1 MKKTPKK
8 HDFSRYCN
16 NERNIIILVAI
27 IVGLISIPTIK
38 GAIKHFTNTPDENPF
53 LYGMEVEDFDKYIE
67 TQKDVPSDIKGM
79 SVYDKYAMGLQR
91 QDGSD
96 SDFDGLTDKEEIEA
110 YGSDPLKASTA
121 GDLYSDSYKVA
132 NGMDLFTY
140 YDYAEEMTFAYNECQ
155 EVKLTAS
162 DPTDFS
168 AVVKDKTST
177 ISPEDFSI
185 EKLYKAYQL
194 YNYSGTVLIDLSD
207 TYSDNGITEKDI
219 EIYVSE
225 GPFVVKG
232 LTELNKVAISS
243 DGNKVTLDKDFSDSE
258 KYFIFIAKKQDKLVG
273 SIYNKIFGK
282 FEKSNE
288 TAKSENGTAVI
299 YGYPIIGSFKVIYVE
314 CSTEENTSNFMSSI
328 LNYMNQN
335 SKDGKMQYSADILSS
350 VSKTEMSA
358 KLSIFRTLFPNSEG
372 DLYEGGTKKY
382 KHISDFFD
390 EYKDRIFFA
399 YMVYEVD
406 TSDIARYDEEKES
419 TEPVSSGFD
428 KWVDEL
434 PFQNFE
440 SYIAE
445 GGNCAG
451 ITHLSSYLYNTKSIP
466 TSGSYDCTINGTTQ
480 TVNWDL
486 TSDNDNSTLYDTGLI
501 DYKKKSFIDD
511 HSSKDNNY
519 LIGLSE
525 GEEEFVNMV
534 GCFWA
539 EGNDRVNMTK
549 YELQS
554 GEYDS
559 VELVKN
565 MMNLIDQGKILDMYL
580 YMRYGG
586 AHAVNVYGYEYVDD
600 ETINFYV
607 YDSNLPQDDRKG
619 YNIDNIKGQCT
630 LQVFLSMNEDG
641 TGSFEFLYWPMTDNT
656 EYLASSA
663 EGLMN
668 SHAIVVMDENW
679 NILN

>member
-1 MKKTPKK
+1 MKK
-8 HDFSRYCN
+8 FNRNNVSRYCR
-16 NERNIIILVAI
+16 NETTIIIIIAV

-38 GAIKHFTNTPDENPF
+38 GIVNSITKKSDENPF

-67 TQKDVPSDIKGM
+67 TQKDVPSDIEGM

-91 QDGSD
+91 KDGSD
-96 SDFDGLTDKEEIEA
+96 SDFDGLTDKEEIEV

-132 NGMDLFTY
+132 KGMDLFTY
-140 YDYAEEMTFAYNECQ
+140 YDYEGEMTFEYNECQ
-155 EVKLTAS
+155 EVKLVAS
-162 DPTDFS
+162 NPTDFS
-168 AVVKDKTST
+168 AFVKDKTSSIT
-177 ISPEDFSI
+177 PEDFSI
-185 EKLYKAYQL
+185 DKLYKAYQL
-194 YNYSGTVLIDLSD
+194 YNYSGSVSIDLKD
-207 TYSDNGITEKDI
+207 IYSSYDINEKNI

-232 LTELNKVAISS
+232 LTELNKVTISS
-243 DGNKVTLDKDFSDSE
+243 AGTSITLDKDFSDDE
-258 KYFIFIAKKQDKLVG
+258 KYFIFITKKQDKLVG

-282 FEKSNE
+282 YVEKDLDNKKSEDVSVIICSNPFGIYKIIYHECSSDENTQNLMNNTLDYLKNFKNFGSKPGISVDVFEKVSNTE
-288 TAKSENGTAVI
+288 YNLKLNALRTVFKGNEVYSKKITLSEYFANPQI
-299 YGYPIIGSFKVIYVE
+299 
-314 CSTEENTSNFMSSI
+314 
-328 LNYMNQN
+328 
-335 SKDGKMQYSADILSS
+335 
-350 VSKTEMSA
+350 
-358 KLSIFRTLFPNSEG
+358 
-372 DLYEGGTKKY
+372 
-382 KHISDFFD
+382 
-390 EYKDRIFFA
+390 IFFS
-399 YMVYEVD
+399 YMVYEMDASVD
-406 TSDIARYDEEKES
+406 ERYLVAEEDS

-440 SYIAE
+440 SYIAT

-451 ITHLSSYLYNTKSIP
+451 ITHLSSYLYNTKSVP
-466 TSGSYDCTINGTTQ
+466 TSGSYDCVINVSTQ
-480 TVNWDL
+480 TVSWDL
-486 TSDNDNSTLYDTGLI
+486 TSDKDNSTLYDSGLI

-511 HSSKDNNY
+511 HSAKEDNF
-519 LIGLSE
+519 LVGLST

-554 GEYDS
+554 GEYDD
-559 VELVKN
+559 VELVKK
-565 MMNLIDQGKILDMYL
+565 MMSLIDQGKILDMYL

-607 YDSNLPQDDRKG
+607 YDSNLPQDERKG
-619 YNIDNIKGQCT
+619 YNIDQVPGRCT

-641 TGSFEFLYWPMTDNT
+641 TGTFEYLYWPMTSNID
-656 EYLASSA
+656 YMASSA
-663 EGLMN
+663 KGLMD
-668 SHAIVVMDENW
+668 SHSIVVMDENW

>member
-1 MKKTPKK
+1 MKKPGK
-8 HDFSRYCN
+8 HNFSRYCD
-16 NERNIIILVAI
+16 NEKYFIIIIAI
-27 IVGLISIPTIK
+27 IVGLISVPTIK
-38 GAIKHFTNTPDENPF
+38 GIVKYFTNKSDENPF
-53 LYGMEVEDFDKYIE
+53 LYGMEVEDFDEFIE
-67 TQKDVPSDIKGM
+67 TQKDVPSDIEGM

-96 SDFDGLTDKEEIEA
+96 SDFDGLTDKEEIEV

-121 GDLYSDSYKVA
+121 GDLYSDSYKVE

-140 YDYAEEMTFAYNECQ
+140 YEYVEEMTFTYNECP
-155 EVKLTAS
+155 EIILTAS

-168 AVVKDKTST
+168 AVVKDKTSN
-177 ISPEDFSI
+177 INPDDFSI

-194 YNYSGTVLIDLSD
+194 YNYSGSVVIDLSEI
-207 TYSDNGITEKDI
+207 YSENGISEDNI
-219 EIYVSE
+219 EIYSSE
-225 GPFVVKG
+225 GAFAIKG
-232 LTELNKVAISS
+232 LTELTKVTISS
-243 DGNKVTLDKDFSDSE
+243 DGNKVTLDKDFSDDE
-258 KYFIFIAKKQDKLVG
+258 KYFIYITEKQDNLVG

-282 FEKSNE
+282 YIEKDLDTKTKEDVS
-288 TAKSENGTAVI
+288 VI
-299 YGYPIIGSFKVIYVE
+299 ICANMLSGVYKVIYYD
-314 CSTEENTSNFMSSI
+314 CNSEENTQNV
-328 LNYMNQN
+328 LNNTLTYLNG
-335 SKDGKMQYSADILSS
+335 SKKKHFNADIFEKA
-350 VSKTEMSA
+350 SKQEYDI
-358 KLSIFRTLFPNSEG
+358 KLKTLRTALKGNEVETMFRTL
-372 DLYEGGTKKY
+372 
-382 KHISDFFD
+382 SDFFANPQT
-390 EYKDRIFFA
+390 ILFS
-399 YMVYEVD
+399 YMVYEMDASIDFRDVV
-406 TSDIARYDEEKES
+406 SEEET

-466 TSGSYDCTINGTTQ
+466 TSGSYDCIINGTKQ
-480 TVNWDL
+480 TISWDL
-486 TSDNDNSTLYDTGLI
+486 TSDDDNSTLYDSGLI

-511 HSSKDNNY
+511 HSSEENNY

-525 GEEEFVNMV
+525 CEEEFVNMV

-539 EGNDRVNMTK
+539 EGNDRINMTR

-554 GEYDS
+554 GEYDN
-559 VELVKN
+559 VELIKN

-630 LQVFLSMNEDG
+630 LQVFLSMNKDG
-641 TGSFEFLYWPMTDNT
+641 TGSFEYLYWPMTDNT

>member
-1 MKKTPKK
+1 MKK
-8 HDFSRYCN
+8 FNRNNVSRYCR
-16 NERNIIILVAI
+16 NETTIIIIIAV

-38 GAIKHFTNTPDENPF
+38 GILNNITQKSDENPF

-67 TQKDVPSDIKGM
+67 TQKDVPSDIEGM

-91 QDGSD
+91 KDGSD
-96 SDFDGLTDKEEIEA
+96 SDFDGLTDKEEIEV

-121 GDLYSDSYKVA
+121 GDLYSDSYKVT

-140 YDYAEEMTFAYNECQ
+140 YDYEGEMTFEYNECQ
-155 EVKLTAS
+155 EVKLVAS

-168 AVVKDKTST
+168 AVVKDKTSSIT
-177 ISPEDFSI
+177 PEDFSI
-185 EKLYKAYQL
+185 DKLYKAYQL
-194 YNYSGTVLIDLSD
+194 YNYSGSVSIDLKD
-207 TYSDNGITEKDI
+207 IYSSYDINEKNI

-232 LTELNKVAISS
+232 LTELNKVTISS
-243 DGNKVTLDKDFSDSE
+243 AGTSITLDKDFSDDE
-258 KYFIFIAKKQDKLVG
+258 KYFIFITKKQDKLVG

-282 FEKSNE
+282 YAEEDLNSTSE
-288 TAKSENGTAVI
+288 TASVVI
-299 YGYPIIGSFKVIYVE
+299 CTNIFGVYKVMYYD
-314 CSTEENTSNFMSSI
+314 CNSDENTQNLMNNTLMYLNSHSSK
-328 LNYMNQN
+328 NPKYN
-335 SKDGKMQYSADILSS
+335 ADIFQKTSKSKYNGVLNTLRS
-350 VSKTEMSA
+350 VFKMNEVN
-358 KLSIFRTLFPNSEG
+358 SIFGTLEDS
-372 DLYEGGTKKY
+372 LKKPQT
-382 KHISDFFD
+382 ILFS
-390 EYKDRIFFA
+390 
-399 YMVYEVD
+399 YMVYEMDASVD
-406 TSDIARYDEEKES
+406 ERYLVAEEDS

-440 SYIAE
+440 SYIAT

-451 ITHLSSYLYNTKSIP
+451 ITHLSSYLYNTKSVP
-466 TSGSYDCTINGTTQ
+466 TSGSYDCVINGSTQ
-480 TVNWDL
+480 TVSWDL
-486 TSDNDNSTLYDTGLI
+486 TSDKDNSTLYDSGLI

-511 HSSKDNNY
+511 HSAKEDNF
-519 LIGLSE
+519 LVGLSA

-554 GEYDS
+554 GEYDD
-559 VELVKN
+559 VELVKK
-565 MMNLIDQGKILDMYL
+565 MMSLIDQGKILDMYL

-607 YDSNLPQDDRKG
+607 YDSNLPQDERKG
-619 YNIDNIKGQCT
+619 YNIDQVPGRCT

-641 TGSFEFLYWPMTDNT
+641 TGTFEYLYWPMTSNID
-656 EYLASSA
+656 YMASSA
-663 EGLMN
+663 KGLMD
-668 SHAIVVMDENW
+668 SHSVVVMDENW

>member
-1 MKKTPKK
+1 MKK
-8 HDFSRYCN
+8 FNRNNVSRYCR
-16 NERNIIILVAI
+16 NETTIIIIIAV

-38 GAIKHFTNTPDENPF
+38 GIVNSITKKSDENPF

-67 TQKDVPSDIKGM
+67 TQKDVPSDIEGM

-91 QDGSD
+91 KDGSD
-96 SDFDGLTDKEEIEA
+96 SDFDGLTDKEEIEV

-121 GDLYSDSYKVA
+121 GDLYLDSYKVA

-140 YDYAEEMTFAYNECQ
+140 YDYEGEMTFGYNECQ
-155 EVKLTAS
+155 EVKLVAS

-168 AVVKDKTST
+168 AVVKDKTSSIT
-177 ISPEDFSI
+177 PEDFSI
-185 EKLYKAYQL
+185 DKLYKAYQL
-194 YNYSGTVLIDLSD
+194 YNYSGSVSIDLKD
-207 TYSDNGITEKDI
+207 IYSSYDINEKNI

-232 LTELNKVAISS
+232 LTELNKVTISS
-243 DGNKVTLDKDFSDSE
+243 AGTSITLDKDFSDDE
-258 KYFIFIAKKQDKLVG
+258 KYFIFITKKQDKLVG

-282 FEKSNE
+282 YAEEDLNSTSE
-288 TAKSENGTAVI
+288 TASVVI
-299 YGYPIIGSFKVIYVE
+299 CTNIFGVYKVMYYD
-314 CSTEENTSNFMSSI
+314 CNSDENTQNLMNNTLMYLNSHSSK
-328 LNYMNQN
+328 NPKYN
-335 SKDGKMQYSADILSS
+335 ADIFQKTSKSKYNGVLNTLRS
-350 VSKTEMSA
+350 VFKMNEVN
-358 KLSIFRTLFPNSEG
+358 SIFGTLEDS
-372 DLYEGGTKKY
+372 LKKPQT
-382 KHISDFFD
+382 ILFS
-390 EYKDRIFFA
+390 
-399 YMVYEVD
+399 YMVYEMDASVD
-406 TSDIARYDEEKES
+406 ERYLVAEEDS

-440 SYIAE
+440 SYIAT

-451 ITHLSSYLYNTKSIP
+451 ITHLSSYLYNTKSVP
-466 TSGSYDCTINGTTQ
+466 TSGSYDCVINGSTQ
-480 TVNWDL
+480 TVSWDL
-486 TSDNDNSTLYDTGLI
+486 TSDKDNSTLYDSGLI

-511 HSSKDNNY
+511 HSAKEDNF
-519 LIGLSE
+519 LVGLSA

-554 GEYDS
+554 GEYDD
-559 VELVKN
+559 VELVKK
-565 MMNLIDQGKILDMYL
+565 MMSLIDQGKILDMYL

-607 YDSNLPQDDRKG
+607 YDSNLPQDERKG
-619 YNIDNIKGQCT
+619 YNIDQVPGRCT

-641 TGSFEFLYWPMTDNT
+641 TGTFEYLYWPMTSNID
-656 EYLASSA
+656 YMASSA
-663 EGLMN
+663 KGLMD
-668 SHAIVVMDENW
+668 SHSVVVMDENW

>member
-1 MKKTPKK
+1 MKK
-8 HDFSRYCN
+8 FNRNNVSRYCR
-16 NERNIIILVAI
+16 NETTIIIIIAV

-38 GAIKHFTNTPDENPF
+38 GIVNSITKKSDENPF

-67 TQKDVPSDIKGM
+67 TQKDVPSDIEGM

-91 QDGSD
+91 KDGSD
-96 SDFDGLTDKEEIEA
+96 SDFDGLTDKEEIEV

-121 GDLYSDSYKVA
+121 GDLYSDSYKVT

-140 YDYAEEMTFAYNECQ
+140 YDYEGEMTFEYNECQ
-155 EVKLTAS
+155 EVKLVAS

-168 AVVKDKTST
+168 AVVKDKTSSIT
-177 ISPEDFSI
+177 PEDFSI
-185 EKLYKAYQL
+185 DKLYKAYQL
-194 YNYSGTVLIDLSD
+194 YNYSGSVSIDLKD
-207 TYSDNGITEKDI
+207 IYSSYDINEKNI

-232 LTELNKVAISS
+232 LTELNKVTISS
-243 DGNKVTLDKDFSDSE
+243 AGTSITLDKDFSDDE
-258 KYFIFIAKKQDKLVG
+258 KYFIFITKKQDKLVG
-273 SIYNKIFGK
+273 SIYSKIFGK
-282 FEKSNE
+282 YEEEDLNSTSE
-288 TAKSENGTAVI
+288 TASVVI
-299 YGYPIIGSFKVIYVE
+299 CTNIFGVYKVMYYD
-314 CSTEENTSNFMSSI
+314 CNSDENTQNLMNNTLMYLNSHSSK
-328 LNYMNQN
+328 NPKYN
-335 SKDGKMQYSADILSS
+335 ADIFQKTSKSKYNGVLNTLRS
-350 VSKTEMSA
+350 VFKMNEVN
-358 KLSIFRTLFPNSEG
+358 SIFGTLEDS
-372 DLYEGGTKKY
+372 LKKPQT
-382 KHISDFFD
+382 ILFS
-390 EYKDRIFFA
+390 
-399 YMVYEVD
+399 YMVYEMDASVD
-406 TSDIARYDEEKES
+406 ERYLVAEEDS

-440 SYIAE
+440 SYIAT

-451 ITHLSSYLYNTKSIP
+451 ITHLSSYLYNTKSVP
-466 TSGSYDCTINGTTQ
+466 TSGSYDCVINGSTQ
-480 TVNWDL
+480 TVSWDL
-486 TSDNDNSTLYDTGLI
+486 TSDKDNSTLYDSGLI

-511 HSSKDNNY
+511 HSAKEDNF
-519 LIGLSE
+519 LVGLSA

-554 GEYDS
+554 GEYDD
-559 VELVKN
+559 VELVKK
-565 MMNLIDQGKILDMYL
+565 MMSLIDQGKILDMYL

-607 YDSNLPQDDRKG
+607 YDSNLPQDERKG
-619 YNIDNIKGQCT
+619 YNIDQVPGRCT

-641 TGSFEFLYWPMTDNT
+641 TGTFEYLYWPMTSNID
-656 EYLASSA
+656 YMASSA
-663 EGLMN
+663 KGLMD
-668 SHAIVVMDENW
+668 SHSVVVMDENW

>member
-1 MKKTPKK
+1 MKK
-8 HDFSRYCN
+8 FNRNNVSRYCR
-16 NERNIIILVAI
+16 NETTIIIIIAV

-38 GAIKHFTNTPDENPF
+38 GIVNSITKKSDENPF

-67 TQKDVPSDIKGM
+67 TQKDVPSDIEGM

-91 QDGSD
+91 KDGSD
-96 SDFDGLTDKEEIEA
+96 SDFDGLTDKEEIEV

-140 YDYAEEMTFAYNECQ
+140 YDYEGEMTFGYNECQ
-155 EVKLTAS
+155 EVKLVAS

-168 AVVKDKTST
+168 AVVKDKTSSIT
-177 ISPEDFSI
+177 PEDFSI
-185 EKLYKAYQL
+185 DKLYKAYQL
-194 YNYSGTVLIDLSD
+194 YNYSGSVSIDLKD
-207 TYSDNGITEKDI
+207 IYSSYDINEKNI

-232 LTELNKVAISS
+232 LTELNKVTISS
-243 DGNKVTLDKDFSDSE
+243 AGTSITLDKDFSDDE
-258 KYFIFIAKKQDKLVG
+258 KYFIFITKKQDKLVG

-282 FEKSNE
+282 YAEEDLNSTSE
-288 TAKSENGTAVI
+288 TASVVI
-299 YGYPIIGSFKVIYVE
+299 CTNIFGVYKVMYYD
-314 CSTEENTSNFMSSI
+314 CNSDENTQNLMNNTLMYLNSHSSK
-328 LNYMNQN
+328 NPKYN
-335 SKDGKMQYSADILSS
+335 ADIFQKTSKSKYNGVLNTLRS
-350 VSKTEMSA
+350 VFKMNEVN
-358 KLSIFRTLFPNSEG
+358 SIFGTLEDSLNKPQTILFS
-372 DLYEGGTKKY
+372 
-382 KHISDFFD
+382 
-390 EYKDRIFFA
+390 
-399 YMVYEVD
+399 YMVYEMDASVD
-406 TSDIARYDEEKES
+406 ERYLVAEEDS

-440 SYIAE
+440 SYIAT

-451 ITHLSSYLYNTKSIP
+451 ITHLSSYLYNTKSVP
-466 TSGSYDCTINGTTQ
+466 TSGSYDCVINGSTQ
-480 TVNWDL
+480 TVSWDL
-486 TSDNDNSTLYDTGLI
+486 TSDKDNSTLYDSGLI

-511 HSSKDNNY
+511 HSAKEDNF
-519 LIGLSE
+519 LVGLSA

-554 GEYDS
+554 GEYDD
-559 VELVKN
+559 VELVKK
-565 MMNLIDQGKILDMYL
+565 MMSLIDQGKILDMYL

-607 YDSNLPQDDRKG
+607 YDSNLPQDERKG
-619 YNIDNIKGQCT
+619 YNIDQVPGRCT

-641 TGSFEFLYWPMTDNT
+641 TGTFEYLYWPMTSNID
-656 EYLASSA
+656 YMASSA
-663 EGLMN
+663 KGLMD
-668 SHAIVVMDENW
+668 SHSVVVMDENW